1 MTEMMI
7 VQIGQDIPH
16 TDNEKFIEY
25 LKSMLDVYNLEEI
38 ESTFTGLTTHD
49 GGQHSIHIKTLKGAS
64 TTYFARVTVAN
75 DSGLVSKITICS
87 D

>member
-16 TDNEKFIEY
+16 ADNEKLIEY
-25 LKSMLDVYNLEEI
+25 IKSMLNIHYLEEQ
-38 ESTFTGLTTHD
+38 ESTFTGHTTDD
-49 GGQHSIHIKTLKGAS
+49 GGLHSIYLKTLKS
-64 TTYFARVTVAN
+64 KPNTYFARVTVIN
-75 DSGLVSKITICS
+75 SSGLVSKITICS